1 MENLNEFKN
10 KSKEFD
16 ELDSISN
23 FKDLFHNNKNLIY
36 FDGNSLGKLPLTVI
50 KNLNNVVQDEWGND
64 LIQSWNK
71 KWINLPNEI
80 STILSK
86 ILCCNNEEMFIGES
100 TSNNLFKLLYSL
112 CNKNL
117 YKGIYTDILN
127 FPSDIYICQEISKSH
142 NIPFNLISYNDENTC
157 DIQKL
162 EEIITNSK
170 NSIFVLSLVSYKS
183 SYKYPLKSLN
193 KIAKESNSTIIW
205 DLSHAVG
212 AIHIDLEESHT
223 EYAIGCTYKF
233 LNCGPGSPAFIYVNR
248 KKIKEINSPINGWF
262 SHENPFDFKQQYSQ
276 THSIEKFRSGTPHIL
291 SMSTMIDSLNITLLA
306 GTKNIDNK
314 REKMINF
321 FNQLFKSYLESR
333 NFKLES
339 PKDLSIIGSHVT
351 ISHSESWRI
360 CKSLIN
366 PQKGKKIIV
375 DFRPNNYLRIAITP
389 LYTSF
394 DEILTLVVRLVE
406 IFDTGEFKLHDNS
419 REIVT

>member
-1 MENLNEFKN
+1 MITEEYLKDHFFQPL
-10 KSKEFD
+10 FD
-16 ELDSISN
+16 VWLELAVAAQVLDLPNYELDPDKYRSVHWMFRGWSWVDPQKEVAACKEAIKAG
-23 FKDLFHNNKNLIY
+23 FKTQAQIIAEQGGDIHEVMAARKNEVELAEQ
-36 FDGNSLGKLPLTVI
+36 LG
-50 KNLNNVVQDEWGND
+50 
-64 LIQSWNK
+64 
-71 KWINLPNEI
+71 
-80 STILSK
+80 
-86 ILCCNNEEMFIGES
+86 
-100 TSNNLFKLLYSL
+100 
-112 CNKNL
+112 
-117 YKGIYTDILN
+117 LN
-127 FPSDIYICQEISKSH
+127 FDVNMSSSPD
-142 NIPFNLISYNDENTC
+142 NIATQGNIE
-157 DIQKL
+157 
-162 EEIITNSK
+162 
-170 NSIFVLSLVSYKS
+170 
-183 SYKYPLKSLN
+183 
-193 KIAKESNSTIIW
+193 ESN
-205 DLSHAVG
+205 
-212 AIHIDLEESHT
+212 T

-262 SHENPFDFKQQYSQ
+262 SHENPFDFKQKYSQ
-276 THSIEKFRSGTPHIL
+276 TQSIEKFRSGTPHIL

-306 GTKNIDNK
+306 GTKNIDIK

-333 NFKLES
+333 NFKFES

-394 DEILTLVVRLVE
+394 DEILKLVVRLVE
-406 IFDTGEFKLHDNS
+406 ILDTGEFKLHDNS